1 VAPER
6 NHALEIAASWFS
18 LVTKLRGPFSLH
30 NRNLACNQD
39 LFFAALGVWHAYHAW
54 MPAQNSSAVTGWSN
68 FYLVIRLIA
77 RFRADQAHVQGR
89 YQLRSKDQ
97 NDQKINVKLIVVAD
111 EAEVALAELNAALDL
126 TFR

>member
-77 RFRADQAHVQGR
+77 DFAQTKRMSKGVTSYDPKIRTTK
-89 YQLRSKDQ
+89 RSM
-97 NDQKINVKLIVVAD
+97 
-111 EAEVALAELNAALDL
+111 
-126 TFR
+126 